1 MKYLVHKIGNNVL
14 KQISHDGAIDF
25 ISVDDVIKSWD
36 NVVTIKQGGE
46 NVAGLR
52 PAQFGALCAIK
63 SHWTVSSNPVT
74 VVMPTGTGKTET
86 MIATVVSEMVKRTLV
101 IVPSHLL
108 RQQTVSKFLS
118 FGVLQKFGIIKDE
131 ARHPSVTLLKSA
143 PKTKEDLEYFVSH
156 SNVIV
161 TTMSLIKGF
170 TDEFFSI
177 LNNSIDAVIVDE
189 AHHIAAKSWSS
200 VKYKL
205 RGVKCLQFTATPFR
219 NDGKKMDG
227 KIIYNFPL
235 SLAQKQGYF
244 QPIDF
249 KPIWEFD
256 PEQGDFAIAKAA
268 VEQYEKDKSA

>member
-1 MKYLVHKIGNNVL
+1 MNYLTKKIGNNVL
-14 KQISHDGAIDF
+14 KQINQNEFADF
-25 ISVDDVIKSWD
+25 LSVDDVTKTWD
-36 NVVTIKQGGE
+36 NAVSIKQSNGDTI
-46 NVAGLR
+46 GLR

-63 SHWTVSSNPVT
+63 SYWTLSNRPAT

-86 MIATVVSEMVKRTLV
+86 MIATVVSELLKRTLV

-108 RQQTVSKFLS
+108 RQQTVNKFLS
-118 FGVLQKFGIIKDE
+118 FGVLKEIGIIQHV
-131 ARHPSVTLLKSA
+131 AQYPCVTLLRST
-143 PKTKEDLEYFVSH
+143 PKTAEDLEYFVSH

-161 TTMSLIKGF
+161 TTMSLLKGF
-170 TDEFFSI
+170 SNEFLSI
-177 LNNSIDAVIVDE
+177 LSKGIDAVIVDE

-205 RGVKCLQFTATPFR
+205 REVKCLQFTATPFR
-219 NDGKKMDG
+219 NDGKKMDR

-249 KPIWEFD
+249 KPIW
-256 PEQGDFAIAKAA
+256 
-268 VEQYEKDKSA
+268 